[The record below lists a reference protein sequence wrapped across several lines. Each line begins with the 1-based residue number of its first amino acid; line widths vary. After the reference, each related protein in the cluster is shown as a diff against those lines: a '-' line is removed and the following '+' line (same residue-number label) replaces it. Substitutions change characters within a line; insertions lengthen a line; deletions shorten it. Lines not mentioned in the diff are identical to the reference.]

1 MSRRKAS
8 KPKTA
13 RMPAPEPVERA
24 AICPI
29 AKMAGRLREVRA
41 VSYALDRRVSETP
54 VPLRGGYPINYLENA
69 VRHSREEES
78 VIRDYIAATRAA
90 SMEGAAMQLVE
101 LLIRLEQV
109 AEVGDEQS
117 SGCAYRASIRMI
129 YSILHVVE
137 EYCATSLADLIDRRF
152 DNGHLDPWL
161 PVDLRLAWLAAEAEL
176 EEAEA

>member
-1 MSRRKAS
+1 M
-8 KPKTA
+8 
-13 RMPAPEPVERA
+13 
-24 AICPI
+24 
-29 AKMAGRLREVRA
+29 
-41 VSYALDRRVSETP
+41 
-54 VPLRGGYPINYLENA
+54 
-69 VRHSREEES
+69 
-78 VIRDYIAATRAA
+78 IRDYIAATRAA